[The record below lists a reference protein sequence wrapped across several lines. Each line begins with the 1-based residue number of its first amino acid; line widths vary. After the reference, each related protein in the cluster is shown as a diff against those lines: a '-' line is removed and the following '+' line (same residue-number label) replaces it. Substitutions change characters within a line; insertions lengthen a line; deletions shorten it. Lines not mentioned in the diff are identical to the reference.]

1 MSICGK
7 DIIEQRKSEGITW
20 SKEVEVET
28 HPLEPIKKLDPG
40 FFDFVEQSR
49 ERALKDGALSAK
61 TKYLIAMVLD
71 AAHGAVGGVASLA
84 RQAIKHGASR
94 EEIAEAIQVANF
106 ISGVGSVYTASF
118 GLAEVFK

>member
-1 MSICGK
+1 MEEGMNK
-7 DIIEQRKSEGITW
+7 D
-20 SKEVEVET
+20 
-28 HPLEPIKKLDPG
+28 PLEPIKKLNPE

-49 ERALKDGALSAK
+49 TRAFDDGALSAK

-71 AAHGAVGGVASLA
+71 ATHGAAGGVTSLA
-84 RQAIKHGASR
+84 RQAIKHGAGKD
-94 EEIAEAIQVANF
+94 EIVEAIQVANF